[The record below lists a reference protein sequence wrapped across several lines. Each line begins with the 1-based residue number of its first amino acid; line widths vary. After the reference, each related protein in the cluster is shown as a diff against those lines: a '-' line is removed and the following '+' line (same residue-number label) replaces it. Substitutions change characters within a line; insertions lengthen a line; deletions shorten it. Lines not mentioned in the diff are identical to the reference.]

1 MHLSNRVKSRAAGET
16 ALNRHVFVGAIL
28 LWQYEVAWK
37 VSSHKDCCMW
47 REITNSDLRKSV
59 PENHKVAGEWCL
71 FDTWQSRAMEVVLN
85 MEAGDAKLSQP

>member
-1 MHLSNRVKSRAAGET
+1 
-16 ALNRHVFVGAIL
+16 
-28 LWQYEVAWK
+28 
-37 VSSHKDCCMW
+37 MW
-47 REITNSDLRKSV
+47 REITNSDLRKPV